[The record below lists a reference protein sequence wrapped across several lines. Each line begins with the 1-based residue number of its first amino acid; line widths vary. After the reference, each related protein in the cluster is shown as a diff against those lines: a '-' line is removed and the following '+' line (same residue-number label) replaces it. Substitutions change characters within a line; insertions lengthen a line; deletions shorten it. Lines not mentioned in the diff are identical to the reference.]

1 MFNLKKVV
9 CVFLVVLLILPLL
22 PLLPLR
28 TQQALATTTDE
39 TESTQQALAT
49 DEATQQAQ
57 VLATSTDEPDHTQ
70 QVIATTADDTDPTDP
85 TDTITLTFLTE
96 ESEHIGGGSLV
107 QEIPL
112 DETVTII
119 PPELFRLEW
128 VFNGWNVDG
137 GNKVDFES
145 AIFTENTELT
155 PLWLRLGAVSSG
167 GMGDVSSADVVFLA
181 RAIAK
186 HAGFV
191 IFDNRI
197 ADINDDGV
205 VD

>member
-1 MFNLKKVV
+1 MFKVEEAKSLKKVKDLKKAV

-28 TQQALATTTDE
+28 TQQALATT
-39 TESTQQALAT
+39 A
-49 DEATQQAQ
+49 
-57 VLATSTDEPDHTQ
+57 DEP
-70 QVIATTADDTDPTDP
+70 DP
-85 TDTITLTFLTE
+85 TDTITLTFFTG
-96 ESEHIGGGSLV
+96 ESEHIGGGSLI

-112 DETVTII
+112 DETPTEII
-119 PPELFRLEW
+119 PPKLFRLEW
-128 VFNGWNVDG
+128 IFNGWSVDG
-137 GNKVDFES
+137 KNKVDFENE
-145 AIFTENTELT
+145 IFTEDTVLM